1 MILVFIILGI
11 IIFISL
17 IMFILIL
24 SNIKLEIKKLHIS
37 NVNKKIEVDFVL
49 KMGIY
54 LFNKLKIIAFTI
66 DNFKISNLLK
76 SGKIDI
82 KKLKDNPAVNKEIL
96 KALKYNEFKIEYF
109 KLEGDF
115 STFNTVLSA
124 GIYAT
129 INAIIPII
137 IATKVNGKYINNIQ
151 FLNVKE
157 NIINVNLNCIISVKI
172 VNIINILHY
181 LKKKGGR
188 ENNGKSSDRR
198 SYAYSNE

>member
-137 IATKVNGKYINNIQ
+137 IATKVNGKYINDIQ
-151 FLNVKE
+151 FLNVNE

>member
-37 NVNKKIEVDFVL
+37 KKKKKIEVDFVL

-137 IATKVNGKYINNIQ
+137 IATKVNGKYINDIQ
-151 FLNVKE
+151 FLNVNE